1 MLHAYARWDR
11 SESTYW
17 ENAGIRRETQD
28 RKDIPPHSPTPIPG
42 LTGLTVSGA
51 AGEEAIAA

>member
-1 MLHAYARWDR
+1 MR
-11 SESTYW
+11 ESGGKHKIERTY
-17 ENAGIRRETQD
+17 
-28 RKDIPPHSPTPIPG
+28 PHSPTPIPG